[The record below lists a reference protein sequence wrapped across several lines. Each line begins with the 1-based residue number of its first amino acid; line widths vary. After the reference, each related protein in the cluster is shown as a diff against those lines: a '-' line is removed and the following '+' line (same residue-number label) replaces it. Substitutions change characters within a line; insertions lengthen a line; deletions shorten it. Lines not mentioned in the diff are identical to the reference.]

1 MVDRLKGKVAIV
13 TGGSK
18 GLGQSIA
25 EVFAREGALVMLAA
39 RDGEA
44 AEAVAQG
51 IRDGGGRAQATSA
64 DVTDP
69 VSIADMFAQ
78 TRASLGPIDI
88 LINNAGQNI
97 FGDPVEIPEDRW
109 DACMDLNLKS
119 LWMCARAAIPEM
131 LERGGG
137 SIVNMTSVQGM
148 RINPN
153 SFPYPVAKLGIV
165 ALTRSLGLEYA
176 RRGIRVNAI
185 APGFIMTPAADA
197 IFSRYDDPAE
207 AKRRAEARHPPG
219 RLGRPEEVAMT
230 ALFLASDEAPF
241 INCETIVIDGGRSH
255 VYAQ

>member
-1 MVDRLKGKVAIV
+1 MVDRLKGKCAIV

-18 GLGQSIA
+18 GLGLAIG
-25 EVFAREGALVMLAA
+25 ELFAREGAQVMLAA
-39 RDGEA
+39 RDGDA
-44 AEAVAQG
+44 AEMVAQG
-51 IRDGGGRAQATSA
+51 IRDGGWHAEAISA

-69 VSIADMFAQ
+69 ASITKLFAQ
-78 TRASLGPIDI
+78 TRARLGPIDI

-97 FGDPVEIPEDRW
+97 FGDPVDLPDERW
-109 DACMDLNLKS
+109 DDCMDLNLKS

-131 LERGGG
+131 IARGGG

-148 RINPN
+148 RINPK
-153 SFPYPVAKLGIV
+153 SFPYPVAKLAIV
-165 ALTRSLGLEYA
+165 GLTRSLGLEYA
-176 RRGIRVNAI
+176 RQGIRVNAI
-185 APGFIMTPAADA
+185 APGFIMTPNADA
-197 IFSRYDDPAE
+197 IWAQTADPVA
-207 AKRRAEARHPPG
+207 ARKRAEARHPPG